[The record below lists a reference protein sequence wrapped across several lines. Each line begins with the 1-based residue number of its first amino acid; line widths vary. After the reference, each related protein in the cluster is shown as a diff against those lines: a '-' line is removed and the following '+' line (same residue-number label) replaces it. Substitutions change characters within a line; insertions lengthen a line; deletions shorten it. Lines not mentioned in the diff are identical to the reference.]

1 MPAHRIVVVGAGIGG
16 LAAAVDLAAQGVSVT
31 VVERAERVGGKLRE
45 VVAGGVPIDAGPTV
59 FTMRWVF
66 DDLMQ
71 AAGTTLDSHVTLR
84 PLDVLAR
91 HAWNAGATL
100 DLYADASRSADAIGD
115 FAGPAAARG
124 FLDFTARAR
133 DIYATLENTY
143 LRAPKGG
150 PVALARRAGV
160 FGLPALW
167 RIAPF
172 ATLWRALGSHF
183 HDPRLRQMFG
193 RYATYCGSSPYL
205 SPATLM
211 LVAHVEQQGVWT
223 VDGGMYRIAEALVR
237 VAEARGVVFR
247 MGTPVAQVLTT
258 NRRASGVRLSSGE
271 RIDADAIVVNAD
283 AAAVAQG
290 LLGAE
295 IAGAVPRTPVAARSL
310 SALTWAISASTS
322 GFALARHN
330 VFFSNDYAAEF
341 DAIFRRGELPGAPTV
356 YVCAQDR
363 VGSDSVSRPAQER
376 MLCIVNAPANGDTR
390 RFSQSEIEQC
400 DEMTF
405 SLLTRCGLVLQ
416 RNSRNT
422 VITTP
427 SEFAAM
433 FPGTGG
439 ALYGR
444 ASHGWRASFQRPG
457 ARTRV
462 PGLYLAGGS
471 THPGPGVPM
480 AALSGRMAAASV
492 LSDLA
497 STRASSRVAM
507 PGGTSMRFPKTD
519 GTG

>member
-1 MPAHRIVVVGAGIGG
+1 MAAHRIVVVGAGIGG
-16 LAAAVDLAAQGVSVT
+16 LAAAVDLASQGAMVT
-31 VVERAERVGGKLRE
+31 VVERAERAGGKIRE
-45 VVAGGVPIDAGPTV
+45 VVADGAAIDAGPTV

-66 DDLMQ
+66 DELLQ
-71 AAGTTLDSHVTLR
+71 AAGTSLDEHVTLR

-91 HAWNAGATL
+91 HAWHAGPTL
-100 DLYADASRSADAIGD
+100 DLYADATRSAEAIGD

-133 DIYATLENTY
+133 DVYTTLEDAY

-150 PVALARRAGV
+150 PLALARRGGLR
-160 FGLPALW
+160 GLPALW

-172 ATLWRALGSHF
+172 ATLWHALGTHF
-183 HDPRLRQMFG
+183 RDPRLRQLFG

-223 VDGGMYRIAEALVR
+223 VDGGMYGIADALMRIAQ
-237 VAEARGVVFR
+237 ARGVVFR
-247 MGTPVAQVLTT
+247 MATDVAEVLTT
-258 NRRASGVRLSSGE
+258 NTRASGVRCASGE
-271 RIDADAIVVNAD
+271 CLDADAVVVNAD

-290 LLGAE
+290 LLGAG
-295 IAGAVPRTPVAARSL
+295 IAGAVPRAPVAARSL
-310 SALTWAISASTS
+310 SALTWAINAATS
-322 GFALARHN
+322 GFSLSRHN
-330 VFFSNDYAAEF
+330 VFFSDDYAAEF
-341 DAIFRRGELPGAPTV
+341 DAIFRRGTLPGAPTV

-363 VGSDSVSRPAQER
+363 DGAGSGAVPARER

-390 RFSQSEIEQC
+390 RYSPSEIEQC
-400 DEMTF
+400 EERTF

-416 RNSRNT
+416 RDSRNT

-427 SEFAAM
+427 SDFAAM
-433 FPGTGG
+433 FPATGG

-444 ASHGWRASFQRPG
+444 SSHGWRASFQRPG
-457 ARTRV
+457 ARTRI

-480 AALSGRMAAASV
+480 AALSGRMAAASA

-497 STRASSRVAM
+497 SMRRSSRAAM
-507 PGGTSMRFPKTD
+507 PGGTSMRFPKTG
-519 GTG
+519 GTA

>member
-16 LAAAVDLAAQGVSVT
+16 LAAAVDLASQGAAVT
-31 VVERAERVGGKLRE
+31 VVERAERAGGKMRE

-66 DDLMQ
+66 DELLQ
-71 AAGTTLDSHVTLR
+71 AAGTSLEEHVALR

-100 DLYADASRSADAIGD
+100 DLHANVARSAEAIGD

-124 FLDFTARAR
+124 FVDFAARAR
-133 DIYATLENTY
+133 DVYATLENTY
-143 LRAPKGG
+143 LRAAKGS
-150 PVALARRAGV
+150 PLSLACRGGIR
-160 FGLPALW
+160 GLPALW

-172 ATLWRALGSHF
+172 ATLWGALGEHF
-183 HDPRLRQMFG
+183 RDPRLRQLFG

-211 LVAHVEQQGVWT
+211 LIAHVEQQGVWT
-223 VDGGMYRIAEALVR
+223 VDGGMHRIADALVRIAEAR
-237 VAEARGVVFR
+237 SVVFR
-247 MGTPVAQVLTT
+247 MGADVAEVLTT
-258 NRRASGVRLSSGE
+258 NGRASGVRLRSGE
-271 RIDADAIVVNAD
+271 RLDADAVVVNAD
-283 AAAVAQG
+283 AAAVARG
-290 LLGAE
+290 LLGAG
-295 IAGAVPRTPVAARSL
+295 IADAVPRMPVASRSL
-310 SALTWAISASTS
+310 SALTWAINAPSS
-322 GFALARHN
+322 GFSLARHN
-330 VFFSNDYAAEF
+330 VFFSDDYAAEF

-363 VGSDSVSRPAQER
+363 DGADGGTPPARER
-376 MLCIVNAPANGDTR
+376 MLCLVNAPANGDTR
-390 RFSQSEIEQC
+390 RYSSSEIEQC
-400 DEMTF
+400 EERTF

-416 RNSRNT
+416 RDSRNT
-422 VITTP
+422 VLTTP
-427 SEFAAM
+427 TEFAAM
-433 FPGTGG
+433 FPATGG

-480 AALSGRMAAASV
+480 AALSGRMAAASAF
-492 LSDLA
+492 SDLA
-497 STRASSRVAM
+497 STRRSSRVAM

-519 GTG
+519 GTA

>member
-16 LAAAVDLAAQGVSVT
+16 LAAAVDLASQGAAVT
-31 VVERAERVGGKLRE
+31 VVERAERAGGKMRE
-45 VVAGGVPIDAGPTV
+45 VVAGGATIDAGPTV
-59 FTMRWVF
+59 LTMRWVF
-66 DDLMQ
+66 DELLQ
-71 AAGTTLDSHVTLR
+71 AAGTSLDEHVALR

-100 DLYADASRSADAIGD
+100 DLYADTTRSAEAIGD
-115 FAGPAAARG
+115 FAGLAAARG

-133 DIYATLENTY
+133 DVYATLESTY
-143 LRAPKGG
+143 LRAPKAG
-150 PVALARRAGV
+150 PLSLARRCGV
-160 FGLPALW
+160 HGLPALW
-167 RIAPF
+167 RTAPF
-172 ATLWRALGSHF
+172 ASLWSALGTHF
-183 HDPRLRQMFG
+183 LDPRMRQLFG

-223 VDGGMYRIAEALVR
+223 VDGGMYRIADALVR
-237 VAEARGVVFR
+237 IAKARGVVLR
-247 MGTPVAQVLTT
+247 TGTDVAEVLTT
-258 NRRASGVRLSSGE
+258 NSHVSGVRLRSGE
-271 RIDADAIVVNAD
+271 RVDADAVVVNAD

-290 LLGAE
+290 LLGAG
-295 IAGAVPRTPVAARSL
+295 IADAVPRAPVASRSL
-310 SALTWAISASTS
+310 SALTWAISARAS

-330 VFFSNDYAAEF
+330 VFFSADYAAEF
-341 DAIFRRGELPGAPTV
+341 AAIFRRGELPGAPTV

-363 VGSDSVSRPAQER
+363 DGADAGDRLARER

-390 RFSQSEIEQC
+390 RFTPSEIEQC
-400 DEMTF
+400 EERTF
-405 SLLTRCGLVLQ
+405 SLLDRCGLVLEHNRQ
-416 RNSRNT
+416 NT
-422 VITTP
+422 MVTTP
-427 SEFAAM
+427 AEFAAM
-433 FPGTGG
+433 FPATGG

-457 ARTRV
+457 ARTRI

-497 STRASSRVAM
+497 SMRRSSRVAM
-507 PGGTSMRFPKTD
+507 PGGTSMRFPGTD
-519 GTG
+519 STG

>member
-1 MPAHRIVVVGAGIGG
+1 MPTHRIVVIGAGIGG
-16 LAAAVDLAAQGVSVT
+16 LAAALDLASQGAAVT
-31 VVERAERVGGKLRE
+31 VVERSDHAGGKLRE

-66 DDLMQ
+66 DELLQ
-71 AAGTTLDSHVTLR
+71 AAGTSLDEHVALR

-91 HAWNAGATL
+91 HAWNAEATL
-100 DLYADASRSADAIGD
+100 DLYADAARSAEAIGD

-133 DIYATLENTY
+133 DVYETLESTY

-150 PVALARRAGV
+150 PLSLARRGGLR
-160 FGLPALW
+160 GLPALW

-172 ATLWRALGSHF
+172 ATLWRALGTHF
-183 HDPRLRQMFG
+183 HDPRLRQLFG
-193 RYATYCGSSPYL
+193 RYATYCGSSPHL

-211 LVAHVEQQGVWT
+211 LIAHVEQQGVWS
-223 VDGGMYRIAEALVR
+223 VAGGMYRIAEALVR
-237 VAEARGVVFR
+237 IAEARGVVFR
-247 MGTPVAQVLTT
+247 MGTDVAEVLTG
-258 NRRASGVRLSSGE
+258 NGRASGVRLRSGE
-271 RIDADAIVVNAD
+271 CLEADGVVVNAD

-295 IAGAVPRTPVAARSL
+295 IAGAVPRAPVATRSL
-310 SALTWAISASTS
+310 SALTWAITAPVS
-322 GFALARHN
+322 GFPLSRHN
-330 VFFSNDYAAEF
+330 VFFSDDYAAEF
-341 DAIFRRGELPGAPTV
+341 DAIFRRGELPAAPTV

-363 VGSDSVSRPAQER
+363 DGNDGGTRPARER

-400 DEMTF
+400 EERTF
-405 SLLTRCGLVLQ
+405 SLLARCGLVLQ
-416 RNSRNT
+416 RDSRNT

-427 SEFAAM
+427 AEFAAM
-433 FPGTGG
+433 FPATGG

-457 ARTRV
+457 ARTRI

-471 THPGPGVPM
+471 THPGPGMPM
-480 AALSGRMAAASV
+480 AALSGRMAAASA

-497 STRASSRVAM
+497 STRRSSRAAM

-519 GTG
+519 STG